1 MACELCHGKKGDGKG
16 PGGAGVTA
24 KPRNFTCTETMKD
37 LPDGQRFGIIKK
49 DSPGTA
55 MPSFMNLKEM
65 EIWQRVLYLREFA
78 K

>member
-1 MACELCHGKKGDGKG
+1 MDGIPHGQ
-16 PGGAGVTA
+16 
-24 KPRNFTCTETMKD
+24 
-37 LPDGQRFGIIKK
+37 LFGIIKK

-55 MPSFMNLKEM
+55 MPWFMNLKEM

>member
-1 MACELCHGKKGDGKG
+1 MDGI
-16 PGGAGVTA
+16 
-24 KPRNFTCTETMKD
+24 
-37 LPDGQRFGIIKK
+37 PDGQLFGIIKK